1 MTDAQRDLLLK
12 ARTSLDA
19 ARLLYSA
26 GFSAFAASRAY
37 YAMFYVAQA
46 FLEGDGLTFSR
57 HAGVISA
64 FGQHFARTGRV
75 PVELHRYLLEAMA
88 VRHQGDYALHPA
100 ISANDAAEQITRAE
114 QLLEAVLKFPHPV
127 DSSNLSRTLE
137 LPNGRKNSSYT

>member
-19 ARLLYSA
+19 AKLLHGA

-46 FLEGDGLTFSR
+46 FLEGDGLAFSS
-57 HAGVISA
+57 HAAVISA

-88 VRHQGDYALHPA
+88 VRQQGDYALRPG
-100 ISANDAAEQITRAE
+100 ISARDAAEHITRTEQFLTAAE
-114 QLLEAVLKFPHPV
+114 RLLGPIPPPDGNSGDSMDEA
-127 DSSNLSRTLE
+127 
-137 LPNGRKNSSYT
+137 